1 MHKVLNKR
9 DVEKELA
16 FTHIA
21 AKFRSIKDKKKKNLK
36 HDESKSRAT
45 TK

>member
-1 MHKVLNKR
+1 MHKVLNKS

-21 AKFRSIKDKKKKNLK
+21 AKFQSIKDKKKNLK